1 MKRPDVRAS
10 AAAMTAMA
18 VVAAAALLSAC
29 ASTES
34 ATGAATIVAAS
45 TPQADATEVEK
56 DFHTGSRIPKKT
68 TDRMIRRTDNTG
80 AKEMARDMPPN
91 PGPAFH

>member
-1 MKRPDVRAS
+1 MNRSAIRAL
-10 AAAMTAMA
+10 AAAIAAM
-18 VVAAAALLSAC
+18 AAAALLSAC
-29 ASTES
+29 ASTDT

-45 TPQADATEVEK
+45 TPEADATEVEK
-56 DFHTGSRIPKKT
+56 DFHTGSRIPKKS